1 LLRGAAKARSS
12 RYFTGEFPE
21 DLMQATIENVESM
34 VLAAASKAAADG
46 NYETPPFTASRDL
59 FGGDSPLDSMDLVAL
74 VVDLE
79 EQLRDQFG
87 KDITLADER
96 AMSQEVNPF
105 SKVESLTR
113 YIHLLL
119 TER

>member
-1 LLRGAAKARSS
+1 
-12 RYFTGEFPE
+12 
-21 DLMQATIENVESM
+21 MQATIESIQTL
-34 VLAAASKAAADG
+34 VLAAASKAATEGQHEEAQ
-46 NYETPPFTASRDL
+46 FTASSDL

-79 EQLRDQFG
+79 EQIRDVFG
-87 KDITLADER
+87 KEITLADER

-113 YIHLLL
+113 YIHSLL
-119 TER
+119 TEA

>member
-1 LLRGAAKARSS
+1 MAASILMIRKHS
-12 RYFTGEFPE
+12 E
-21 DLMQATIENVESM
+21 DLVQAAMQDIERF
-34 VLAAASKAAADG
+34 VLAAAAKAAADG
-46 NYETPPFTASRDL
+46 VHETSTFTASSDL

-79 EQLRDQFG
+79 EQPREQFG

-105 SKVESLTR
+105 SKIETLTR

>member
-1 LLRGAAKARSS
+1 
-12 RYFTGEFPE
+12 
-21 DLMQATIENVESM
+21 MQPTIENIETL
-34 VLAAASKAAADG
+34 VLAAASRAAAEG
-46 NYETPPFTASRDL
+46 QHEAAQFTPSSDL

-79 EQLRDQFG
+79 EQVRDVFG
-87 KDITLADER
+87 NEITLADER

>member
-1 LLRGAAKARSS
+1 
-12 RYFTGEFPE
+12 
-21 DLMQATIENVESM
+21 MQATIENIESL

-46 NYETPPFTASRDL
+46 QHEEALFTPSSDL

-79 EQLRDQFG
+79 EQLREVFG
-87 KDITLADER
+87 KEITLADER

-119 TER
+119 NER

>member
-1 LLRGAAKARSS
+1 
-12 RYFTGEFPE
+12 
-21 DLMQATIENVESM
+21 MQATIENIESL
-34 VLAAASKAAADG
+34 VLTAASKAADSAQ
-46 NYETPPFTASRDL
+46 ETSPFTASSDL

-79 EQLRDQFG
+79 EQLRELFG
-87 KDITLADER
+87 KEITLADER

-105 SKVESLTR
+105 SKVETLTR

>member
-1 LLRGAAKARSS
+1 
-12 RYFTGEFPE
+12 
-21 DLMQATIENVESM
+21 MQATIEDIESL
-34 VLAAASKAAADG
+34 VVAAASKAVADG
-46 NYETPPFTASRDL
+46 EYEAPPFTASSDL

-79 EQLRDQFG
+79 EQLRELFG

-113 YIHLLL
+113 YIHQLL
-119 TER
+119 TET

>member
-1 LLRGAAKARSS
+1 
-12 RYFTGEFPE
+12 
-21 DLMQATIENVESM
+21 MQPTIENIETL
-34 VLAAASKAAADG
+34 VLAAASKAAAEG
-46 NYETPPFTASRDL
+46 QHEAAQFTPSSDL
-59 FGGDSPLDSMDLVAL
+59 FGGESPLDSMDLVAL

-79 EQLRDQFG
+79 EQIRDVFG
-87 KDITLADER
+87 NEITLADER

>member
-1 LLRGAAKARSS
+1 
-12 RYFTGEFPE
+12 
-21 DLMQATIENVESM
+21 MQATIDNIESL
-34 VLAAASKAAADG
+34 VLAAASKAAAEG
-46 NYETPPFTASRDL
+46 QHEAAQFTASSDL

-79 EQLRDQFG
+79 EQIRDVFG
-87 KDITLADER
+87 KEITLADER

>member
-1 LLRGAAKARSS
+1 
-12 RYFTGEFPE
+12 
-21 DLMQATIENVESM
+21 MQATIEDIESL
-34 VLAAASKAAADG
+34 VLAAASKAAVDSG
-46 NYETPPFTASRDL
+46 HETSEFTASSDL

-79 EQLRDQFG
+79 EQLRELFG
-87 KDITLADER
+87 TDITLADER

-105 SKVESLTR
+105 SKVDALTR

>member
-1 LLRGAAKARSS
+1 
-12 RYFTGEFPE
+12 
-21 DLMQATIENVESM
+21 MQATIENIETL
-34 VLAAASKAAADG
+34 VLAAASKAAAEGQYDDAK
-46 NYETPPFTASRDL
+46 FTSSSDL
-59 FGGDSPLDSMDLVAL
+59 FGGNSPLDSMDLVAL

-79 EQLRDQFG
+79 EQIRDAFG
-87 KDITLADER
+87 KEITLADER

>member
-1 LLRGAAKARSS
+1 MATSS
-12 RYFTGEFPE
+12 LMIRKQSE
-21 DLMQATIENVESM
+21 DLMQATIKDIERL

-46 NYETPPFTASRDL
+46 AHETSSFTASSDL

-79 EQLRDQFG
+79 EQLHELFD

-105 SKVESLTR
+105 SKIETLTR

>member
-1 LLRGAAKARSS
+1 
-12 RYFTGEFPE
+12 
-21 DLMQATIENVESM
+21 MQATTQDIQRL

-46 NYETPPFTASRDL
+46 VHETSQFTASSDL

-79 EQLRDQFG
+79 EQLRELFG
-87 KDITLADER
+87 KEITLADER

-105 SKVESLTR
+105 SKVETLTR

>member
-1 LLRGAAKARSS
+1 
-12 RYFTGEFPE
+12 
-21 DLMQATIENVESM
+21 MQATIQDIERF

-46 NYETPPFTASRDL
+46 GHETSRFTASSDL

-79 EQLRDQFG
+79 EQLRELFG

-105 SKVESLTR
+105 SKVETLTR

>member
-1 LLRGAAKARSS
+1 
-12 RYFTGEFPE
+12 
-21 DLMQATIENVESM
+21 MQATIENIESL
-34 VLAAASKAAADG
+34 VLAAASKAATEGQHEAAQF
-46 NYETPPFTASRDL
+46 TPLSDL

-79 EQLRDQFG
+79 EQIRDVFG
-87 KDITLADER
+87 KEITLADER

-119 TER
+119 TES

>member
-1 LLRGAAKARSS
+1 
-12 RYFTGEFPE
+12 
-21 DLMQATIENVESM
+21 MQATIDNIESL
-34 VLAAASKAAADG
+34 VLAAAAKAAAEG
-46 NYETPPFTASRDL
+46 QHEAAQFTPSSDL

-79 EQLRDQFG
+79 EQLRDVFG
-87 KDITLADER
+87 KEITLADER

-119 TER
+119 TES

>member
-1 LLRGAAKARSS
+1 
-12 RYFTGEFPE
+12 
-21 DLMQATIENVESM
+21 MQATIEEIERL

-46 NYETPPFTASRDL
+46 VNETVPFTASSDL

-79 EQLRDQFG
+79 EQLHEQFG
-87 KDITLADER
+87 RDITLADER

-105 SKVESLTR
+105 SKVETLTR
-113 YIHLLL
+113 YVHMLL
-119 TER
+119 TEG